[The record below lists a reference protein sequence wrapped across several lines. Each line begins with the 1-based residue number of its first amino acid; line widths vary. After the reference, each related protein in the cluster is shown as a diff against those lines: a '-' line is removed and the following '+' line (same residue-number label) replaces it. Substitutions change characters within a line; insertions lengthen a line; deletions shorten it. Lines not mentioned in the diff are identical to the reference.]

1 MTATHPRIEIFAS
14 GQHKAVD
21 GKAWAFDGAA
31 LDQIVQSYDYAANP
45 APVVVGHPTLDAP
58 AYGWV
63 KGVAREGDK
72 IVADLDQVEPAFA
85 EAVKAGRYKRVSASF
100 YPPDHAGNP
109 TPGSWHLKHVGF
121 LGAAAP
127 AVRGVRPV
135 AFAAEQEGC
144 AEFAFINSLDCLGN
158 PSLSE
163 DHDMADKKEG
173 SADFAA
179 AEAKLQA
186 DRAALEAEQAK
197 LQADRDA
204 LAADRA
210 AARQADA
217 AAFAESLVKAGKL
230 APAGKSL
237 VAGLLGTLE
246 AAATVSFGE
255 AGDLAPAAAFKK
267 LFDSA
272 TPLISFGEQAKDDGA
287 GKAPWKGSNFQG
299 NSSVTD
305 AAALAEAAASF
316 AAEQAAKGITIT
328 ADAAVRHVLAKG
340 N

>member
-144 AEFAFINSLDCLGN
+144 AEFAFIN
-158 PSLSE
+158 E
-163 DHDMADKKEG
+163 DHDMADKK
-173 SADFAA
+173 DDAA
-179 AEAKLQA
+179 AFAEEQAKLVA
-186 DRAALEAEQAK
+186 DRAALDAERA
-197 LQADRDA
+197 A
-204 LAADRA
+204 LAKERADARA
-210 AARQADA
+210 ADA
-217 AAFAESLVKAGKL
+217 AAFAESLVKDGKL

-246 AAATVSFGE
+246 ATATVSFGE

-287 GKAPWKGSNFQG
+287 GKKF
-299 NSSVTD
+299 TD

-316 AAEQAAKGITIT
+316 AAEQAAKGIIIT
-328 ADAAVRHVLAKG
+328 ADAAVRHVLKRG

>member
-1 MTATHPRIEIFAS
+1 MSTAQPRIEIFAS

-31 LDQIVQSYDYAANP
+31 LDQIVSSYDFAANP

-63 KGVAREGDK
+63 KAVARDGDK

-109 TPGSWHLKHVGF
+109 TPGKWHLKHVGF

-135 AFAAEQEGC
+135 AFSAEQAGC
-144 AEFAFINSLDCLGN
+144 AEFAFINNLDLLGN
-158 PSLSE
+158 PSLSKHE
-163 DHDMADKKEG
+163 DHNMADKKEG
-173 SADFAA
+173 AVDFAA

-186 DRAALEAEQAK
+186 DRAALETEQAK
-197 LQADRDA
+197 LKADRDA

-210 AARQADA
+210 AASAADA
-217 AAFAESLVKAGKL
+217 AAFAEGLVKAGKL
-230 APAGKSL
+230 APAGKAL

-246 AAATVSFGE
+246 ATATVSFGE
-255 AGDLAPAAAFKK
+255 AGELAPAAAFKK

-287 GKAPWKGSNFQG
+287 GKLAKDPQ
-299 NSSVTD
+299 
-305 AAALAEAAASF
+305 ALAEAAAAFS
-316 AAEQAAKGITIT
+316 AEQAAKGIIVT

-340 N
+340 V

>member
-1 MTATHPRIEIFAS
+1 MKTTQPRIEIFAS

-31 LDQIVQSYDYAANP
+31 LDQIVQSYDFAANP
-45 APVVVGHPTLDAP
+45 APIVVGHPTLDAP

-63 KGVAREGDK
+63 KQLQREGDK
-72 IVADLDQVEPAFA
+72 IIADLDEVEPAFA

-135 AFAAEQEGC
+135 AFAAEQQGC
-144 AEFAFINSLDCLGN
+144 AEFAFIN
-158 PSLSE
+158 E
-163 DHDMADKKEG
+163 DTTMAEKKDG

-186 DRAALEAEQAK
+186 DRDALAAEQAK
-197 LQADRDA
+197 LKADRDA
-204 LAADRA
+204 LAADQK
-210 AARQADA
+210 AAREADA
-217 AAFAESLVKAGKL
+217 TAFAEGLVKTGKL
-230 APAGKSL
+230 APAGKAL

-246 AAATVSFGE
+246 ATATASFGE

-272 TPLISFGEQAKDDGA
+272 TPLISFGEKAKDDGV
-287 GKAPWKGSNFQG
+287 GKLANDPQALA
-299 NSSVTD
+299 D
-305 AAALAEAAASF
+305 AATAF
-316 AAEQAAKGITIT
+316 AAEQAAKGIIIT

-340 N
+340 A

>member
-1 MTATHPRIEIFAS
+1 MVPGASAGQSRCSGRFTACRMTTTAPRIEIFAS

-21 GKAWAFDGAA
+21 GKAWAFDGQA
-31 LDQIVQSYDYAANP
+31 LDQIVQSYDFAANP

-63 KGVAREGDK
+63 KGLQREGDK
-72 IVADLDQVEPAFA
+72 ILADLDQVEPAFA

-135 AFAAEQEGC
+135 AFAAEQQGC
-144 AEFAFINSLDCLGN
+144 AEFAFIN
-158 PSLSE
+158 E
-163 DHDMADKKEG
+163 DHDMADKKDAA
-173 SADFAA
+173 ADFAA
-179 AEAKLQA
+179 EQEKLQA
-186 DRAALEAEQAK
+186 DRAALEA
-197 LQADRDA
+197 
-204 LAADRA
+204 DRA
-210 AARQADA
+210 ALAKERADARAAEA
-217 AAFAESLVKAGKL
+217 AAFAEGLVKDGKL
-230 APAGKSL
+230 APAGKAL

-246 AAATVSFGE
+246 ATATVSFGE

-287 GKAPWKGSNFQG
+287 GKKF
-299 NSSVTD
+299 TD
-305 AAALAEAAASF
+305 ATALAEAAASF
-316 AAEQAAKGITIT
+316 AAEQAGKGITIT

>member
-1 MTATHPRIEIFAS
+1 MTTPASKAQPRIEIFAS

-31 LDQIVQSYDYAANP
+31 LDQIVRSYDFAANP
-45 APVVVGHPTLDAP
+45 APIVVGHPTLDAP

-63 KGVAREGDK
+63 KALQREGDK
-72 IVADLDQVEPAFA
+72 IVADLDEVEPAFA

-127 AVRGVRPV
+127 AIRGVRPV
-135 AFAAEQEGC
+135 AFAAEQAGC

-158 PSLSE
+158 PSPPE
-163 DHDMADKKEG
+163 DDTTMAEKK
-173 SADFAA
+173 DDAA
-179 AEAKLQA
+179 AFAEA
-186 DRAALEAEQAK
+186 QAK

-204 LAADRA
+204 LAADQAKLQAERDAIAKERA
-210 AARQADA
+210 DARAADA
-217 AAFAESLVKAGKL
+217 AAFAEGLVKEGKL
-230 APAGKSL
+230 APAGKAL

-246 AAATVSFGE
+246 ATATVSFGE
-255 AGDLAPAAAFKK
+255 AGELAPAAAFKK

-272 TPLISFGEQAKDDGA
+272 TPLISFGEKAKDDGA
-287 GKAPWKGSNFQG
+287 GKLANDPQALA
-299 NSSVTD
+299 D
-305 AAALAEAAASF
+305 AATAF
-316 AAEQAAKGITIT
+316 AAEQAAKGIIIT

-340 N
+340 A

>member
-1 MTATHPRIEIFAS
+1 MTTTQPRIEIFAA
-14 GQHKAVD
+14 GQHRAVD
-21 GKAWAFDGAA
+21 GKAWAFDGPA
-31 LDQIVQSYDYAANP
+31 LDQIVQTYDYAANP

-63 KGVAREGDK
+63 KGLQREGDK
-72 IVADLDQVEPAFA
+72 ILADLDEVEPAFA

-135 AFAAEQEGC
+135 AFSAEQQGC
-144 AEFAFINSLDCLGN
+144 AEFAFINEE
-158 PSLSE
+158 P
-163 DHDMADKKEG
+163 DMADKK
-173 SADFAA
+173 D
-179 AEAKLQA
+179 
-186 DRAALEAEQAK
+186 
-197 LQADRDA
+197 
-204 LAADRA
+204 
-210 AARQADA
+210 DA
-217 AAFAESLVKAGKL
+217 AAFAEQQAKLKADRDALEADRAALAAERAAARAAEAAAFAEGLVKDGKL
-230 APAGKSL
+230 APAGKVL

-246 AAATVSFGE
+246 ATATVSFGE
-255 AGDLAPAAAFKK
+255 AGELAPAAAFKK

-272 TPLISFGEQAKDDGA
+272 TPLISFGEMSKDDGA
-287 GKAPWKGSNFQG
+287 GKRFA
-299 NSSVTD
+299 D
-305 AAALAEAAASF
+305 AAAIAEAAASF
-316 AAEQAAKGITIT
+316 SAEQAAKGITIT